1 MIVRKVPVRD
11 LDGLSVRRRGQ
22 PPLPLSAAGPALL
35 PRLSMSAK
43 RPEDTAAGC
52 RANADADLARATAPG
67 AQHFRWRFEHSAA
80 AWAARAELLDKEAA
94 NFEAWRPR
102 NGG

>member
-11 LDGLSVRRRGQ
+11 LDGLSVRRPGQ
-22 PPLPLSAAGPALL
+22 PPLLLAAAPALL

-52 RANADADLARATAPG
+52 RANADADLTRAAAPG

-94 NFEAWRPR
+94 DFEAWRPR
-102 NGG
+102 SRG